1 MGRMDK
7 DSQLLNS
14 QLFEQSTLFKR
25 LRQVEFCSTL
35 LVPPQKLVPP
45 EASGDILQT
54 NTFGTQRFSL
64 TMYKPHESTKAI
76 WIIMFKSGILLIFAR
91 RNTNIEKINKTN
103 LKEALKIAKLHLAV
117 GLCLR
122 LAKNCHFI

>member
-45 EASGDILQT
+45 
-54 NTFGTQRFSL
+54 
-64 TMYKPHESTKAI
+64 
-76 WIIMFKSGILLIFAR
+76 
-91 RNTNIEKINKTN
+91 
-103 LKEALKIAKLHLAV
+103 
-117 GLCLR
+117 
-122 LAKNCHFI
+122 